1 MAKKTSFEENIEEL
15 ARREGKNK
23 LEERK
28 KEREETT
35 TSNIFLFITMHIIE
49 EFLTQCLGK
58 VGRTLVSLAGDNR
71 TVLHDR

>member
-1 MAKKTSFEENIEEL
+1 MAKTSFEENIEEL

-35 TSNIFLFITMHIIE
+35 TSNIFLFITMHTIE
-49 EFLTQCLGK
+49 VFLTQCLGK
-58 VGRTLVSLAGDNR
+58 VGRR
-71 TVLHDR
+71 